1 MKVSSKSRYG
11 IRALIDL
18 GINAKEEQIA
28 LAEVAERQNISIQYL
43 EQVFSALRKAGLI
56 KSIKGAKGGYFLGK
70 KPEHMTL
77 YEVIKTLDGNIAIM
91 DLVQSEPLEKGQYVE
106 AAVRESVWK
115 PLDELTEHFLK
126 SITIKDLM
134 QKSKEKKTSACDM
147 YYI

>member
-11 IRALIDL
+11 IRALVDL

-56 KSIKGAKGGYFLGK
+56 KSIKGAKGGYLLGK
-70 KPEHMTL
+70 KPEEMTL
-77 YEVIKTLDGNIAIM
+77 YEIIQTLDGNIAIM
-91 DLVQSEPLEKGQYVE
+91 EIAQGEPLEKGQYVE

-115 PLDELTEHFLK
+115 PLDDLTEQFLK

-134 QKSKEKKTSACDM
+134 LKAKDKKTSACDM